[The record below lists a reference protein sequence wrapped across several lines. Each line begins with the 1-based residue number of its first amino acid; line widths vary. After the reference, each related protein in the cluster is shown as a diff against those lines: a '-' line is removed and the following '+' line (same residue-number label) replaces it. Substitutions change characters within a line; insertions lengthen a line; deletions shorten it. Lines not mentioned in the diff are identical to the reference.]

1 MNKDKIKIF
10 LIDDDALFLKML
22 EIEFHNNSDFTI
34 ETFTTGGLLLENL
47 FQNPDV
53 IILDYILNSINKNA
67 MDGVE
72 TLDKIKAF
80 NNEIPVIMLS
90 SQEKNDVGIFCM
102 HHNAF
107 DYVVKNE
114 KAFIRL
120 QKIITSIFSNK
131 KSEKELKWIS
141 DN

>member
-10 LIDDDALFLKML
+10 LVDDDQLFLKML
-22 EIEFHNNSDFTI
+22 EIEFHNNSDFII
-34 ETFTTGGLLLENL
+34 ETFTTGELLLENL
-47 FQNPDV
+47 SGNPDV
-53 IILDYILNSINKNA
+53 IILDYILNSIDKNA

-72 TLDKIKAF
+72 TLDKIKAY
-80 NNEIPVIMLS
+80 NKEIPVIILS

-107 DYVVKNE
+107 EYVVKNNNT
-114 KAFIRL
+114 FFRL
-120 QKIITSIFSNK
+120 QKIINRIFNNK
-131 KSEKELKWIS
+131 KTDKELKWVS